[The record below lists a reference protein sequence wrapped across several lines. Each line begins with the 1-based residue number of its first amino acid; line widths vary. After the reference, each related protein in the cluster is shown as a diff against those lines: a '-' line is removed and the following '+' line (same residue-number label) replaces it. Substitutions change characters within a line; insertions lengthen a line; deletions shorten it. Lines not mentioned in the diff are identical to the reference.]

1 MRLARKPVALL
12 LAAGAIAS
20 VSVLATS
27 VAQQAPGAGPGAIAV
42 CDVAEI
48 VDNYAR
54 VQDLNAEIQRRQQAL
69 KAEDEKRMEA
79 GRAVSMELRDLKPGS
94 EQYEQRF
101 RELERMRL
109 DRKAWL
115 ELQEGVLTRWH
126 LQNMRDVYNEVV
138 DTIAKVA
145 REQGIRIVLYHETSG
160 LSAQA
165 GLQQLL
171 AEIGRKKVLY
181 RDPELDITQNVLLRL
196 NQSYRE
202 RTP

>member
-1 MRLARKPVALL
+1 MRIARKPVALL
-12 LAAGAIAS
+12 LTAGAIAS
-20 VSVLATS
+20 VSLLATS
-27 VAQQAPGAGPGAIAV
+27 VAQQAPGAGAGGIAV

-115 ELQEGVLTRWH
+115 ELQEGILTRWH
-126 LQNMRDVYNEVV
+126 LQNMRDVYNQVV
-138 DTIAKVA
+138 NTISKVA
-145 REQGIRIVLYHETSG
+145 REQGIRIVLYHESSG
-160 LSAQA
+160 LSEKA

-181 RDPELDITQNVLLRL
+181 RDPGLDITQNVLLRL
-196 NQSYRE
+196 NQNYRE